1 MKIYFGGKMNSLNSN
16 QPYGSG
22 QNNNDYQR
30 QRQLDADRKKQAYK
44 MAAEQALDHIARD
57 YQNAQANN
65 LENWK
70 LDPSDKAAVVRY
82 FKRFWDTQFISWTI
96 SILILTFILSFYTKL
111 AVFGVLGVFILREA
125 LSQQV
130 LLTYL
135 LNDHELTRKQITE
148 IKDKIFYK
156 QLETSMTAL
165 MTVILMLVS
174 YGSLLFTRS
183 IYLAVDMSFEE
194 TQKLVCI
201 LSKPAPFHFDNELF
215 AYFNV
220 TSILILMLLKI
231 YEKWSK

>member
-1 MKIYFGGKMNSLNSN
+1 MNSLHSN

-82 FKRFWDTQFISWTI
+82 FKRYWDTQFISFSI
-96 SILILTFILSFYTKL
+96 SILILTFIVSFYTKL
-111 AVFGVLGVFILREA
+111 AVFGILGVFILREA

-135 LNDHELTRKQITE
+135 LNDHELTRKQITD

-156 QLETSMTAL
+156 QLKTSTTAIFAVVL
-165 MTVILMLVS
+165 MFVS
-174 YGSLLFTRS
+174 YNISLFS
-183 IYLAVDMSFEE
+183 KSVYLTQNMSFEE
-194 TQKLVCI
+194 IQKLVSI
-201 LSKPAPFHFDNELF
+201 LSKPSPFYLENELF

-220 TSILILMLLKI
+220 VSIMILMLLKI

>member
-1 MKIYFGGKMNSLNSN
+1 MNNQSFNNYSN
-16 QPYGSG
+16 LG

-57 YQNAQANN
+57 YQNSQANN

-82 FKRFWDTQFISWTI
+82 FKRYWDTQFISWTI
-96 SILILTFILSFYTKL
+96 SILILTFILSFYTKF
-111 AVFGVLGVFILREA
+111 AVFGILGVFVLREA

-135 LNDHELTRKQITE
+135 LNDHELTRKQITD

-156 QLETSMTAL
+156 QLKTSTTAIFALVL
-165 MTVILMLVS
+165 MFVS
-174 YGSLLFTRS
+174 YNVSLFS
-183 IYLAVDMSFEE
+183 KSVYLTESMNFDQI
-194 TQKLVCI
+194 QKLVSI
-201 LSKPAPFHFDNELF
+201 LSKPSPFYLNNELF

-220 TSILILMLLKI
+220 VSIMVLMLLKI

>member
-1 MKIYFGGKMNSLNSN
+1 MNNLSNNSR
-16 QPYGSG
+16 

-82 FKRFWDTQFISWTI
+82 FKRFWDTQFISFSI

-111 AVFGVLGVFILREA
+111 AVFGILGVFVLREA

-135 LNDHELTRKQITE
+135 LNDHELTRKQITD

-156 QLETSMTAL
+156 QLKTSTTAIFAG
-165 MTVILMLVS
+165 ILMFVSYSSSLVS
-174 YGSLLFTRS
+174 KS
-183 IYLAVDMSFEE
+183 IYLTQNMSFDEI
-194 TQKLVCI
+194 QKLVSI
-201 LSKPAPFHFDNELF
+201 LSKPSPFYLENELF

>member
-1 MKIYFGGKMNSLNSN
+1 MKIYFGGKMNSLDSN

-30 QRQLDADRKKQAYK
+30 QGHLDADRKKHSYK

-82 FKRFWDTQFISWTI
+82 FKRYWDTQFISYSI
-96 SILILTFILSFYTKL
+96 SIVIVTFVLSFYTKL
-111 AVFGVLGVFILREA
+111 AVFGIFGVFILREA

-135 LNDHELTRKQITE
+135 LNDHELTRKQITD

-156 QLETSMTAL
+156 QLKTKGINDNFKVYQQEYAADGSKVTMKVLPKSKRKIFFSEHRQ
-165 MTVILMLVS
+165 ILYV
-174 YGSLLFTRS
+174 
-183 IYLAVDMSFEE
+183 
-194 TQKLVCI
+194 
-201 LSKPAPFHFDNELF
+201 
-215 AYFNV
+215 
-220 TSILILMLLKI
+220 
-231 YEKWSK
+231 

>member
-1 MKIYFGGKMNSLNSN
+1 MNSLDSN

-30 QRQLDADRKKQAYK
+30 QGHLDADRKKHSYK

-82 FKRFWDTQFISWTI
+82 FKRYWDTQFISYSI
-96 SILILTFILSFYTKL
+96 SIVIVTFVLSFYTKL
-111 AVFGVLGVFILREA
+111 AVFGIFGVFILREA

-135 LNDHELTRKQITE
+135 LNDHELTRKQITD

-156 QLETSMTAL
+156 QLKTITTA
-165 MTVILMLVS
+165 MFTGILMFVSYSSLLVS
-174 YGSLLFTRS
+174 KS
-183 IYLAVDMSFEE
+183 IYLRQNMSYKEIE
-194 TQKLVCI
+194 KLISI
-201 LSKPAPFHFDNELF
+201 LSKPSQFYLENELF

-220 TSILILMLLKI
+220 VSILVLMLLKI

>member
-1 MKIYFGGKMNSLNSN
+1 MTNQSFNNYSN
-16 QPYGSG
+16 SG

-30 QRQLDADRKKQAYK
+30 QRQLDADRKKQTYK

-82 FKRFWDTQFISWTI
+82 FKRFWDTQFISFSI
-96 SILILTFILSFYTKL
+96 SILILTFIVSFYSKW
-111 AVFGVLGVFILREA
+111 AVFGIFGVFVLREIFA
-125 LSQQV
+125 QQV
-130 LLTYL
+130 FLTYL

-156 QLETSMTAL
+156 QLETTMTGFMTA
-165 MTVILMLVS
+165 ILMLLS
-174 YGSLLFTRS
+174 YSSLLFSKS
-183 IYLAVDMSFEE
+183 IYLAKDMSFEE
-194 TQKLVCI
+194 TQKLVSI
-201 LSKPAPFHFDNELF
+201 LSKPAPFHLDNELF

-220 TSILILMLLKI
+220 ISILILMLLKT

>member
-1 MKIYFGGKMNSLNSN
+1 MNSLHSN

-82 FKRFWDTQFISWTI
+82 FKRYWDTQFISFSI
-96 SILILTFILSFYTKL
+96 SILILTFIVSFYSKW
-111 AVFGVLGVFILREA
+111 AVFGIFGVFVLREFFA
-125 LSQQV
+125 QQV
-130 LLTYL
+130 FLTYL

-156 QLETSMTAL
+156 QLETTMTGFMTA
-165 MTVILMLVS
+165 ILMLVS
-174 YGSLLFTRS
+174 YSSSLVSKS
-183 IYLAVDMSFEE
+183 IYLAKDMSFEE
-194 TQKLVCI
+194 IQKLVSI
-201 LSKPAPFHFDNELF
+201 LSKPAPFHLDNELF

-220 TSILILMLLKI
+220 ISILILMLLKT

>member
-82 FKRFWDTQFISWTI
+82 FKRFWDTQFISWAI

-111 AVFGVLGVFILREA
+111 AVFGILCVFILREA

-165 MTVILMLVS
+165 MTVVLMLVS

-194 TQKLVCI
+194 TQKLVSI
-201 LSKPAPFHFDNELF
+201 LSKPAPFQLDNELF

-220 TSILILMLLKI
+220 VSILILMLLKI